1 MPDTPVRC
9 ANGDLACELGTWLDS
24 AVRNVPVGPV
34 TWQGIPRRVY
44 TASVGRT
51 VLGTVRRALNQPL
64 WLVSVPGFVWDV
76 RGDKGSS
83 TTRQL
88 NIETSPSRGF
98 KSSQEARR
106 AVEAVYSALL
116 WLHEQTNNN

>member
-1 MPDTPVRC
+1 MPDTPVLH

-24 AVRNVPVGPV
+24 AVRNVPVGAL

-44 TASVGRT
+44 TAAIGNT
-51 VLGTVRRALNQPL
+51 PLATVRRALNQPL
-64 WLVSVPGFVWDV
+64 WLVSIPGFIWDV

-98 KSSQEARR
+98 ASSQEARR
-106 AVEAVYSALL
+106 AVEAAYSAL
-116 WLHEQTNNN
+116 